1 MIRRARVVTAP
12 PRAVRLLHT
21 TVWPAAMS
29 CPATRRPGD
38 PATRRPGDPATRRPG
53 VPPTRRLI
61 GEAGPQ
67 IVAGH
72 DMHRTLAAFEALC
85 LAAGHPV
92 A

>member
-29 CPATRRPGD
+29 C